1 MPDIEFGQ
9 LQADLPTYQNTG
21 AIKVDNVIPLSKG
34 YRSFPSFAAL
44 SGTGLGTT
52 PVGLFTSFSDG
63 GSTNYAGDE
72 TKLYQMDT
80 SLVFQD
86 KSKAGG
92 YSNSTTEGSRDFW
105 AFTQFGKN
113 IIATNHADYIQK
125 FEQGADSLFSD
136 LTDFKSKYLCV
147 VRDFVVT
154 GFTTE
159 YETAKTFDSN
169 TISSNE
175 ITITSHGWAT
185 GDTVIYDRN
194 GNTAL
199 TNLTDGSTY
208 YVIYVS
214 ANTFKLATT
223 SANATAGT
231 AITLT
236 ATGGSQTHK
245 LQQFNVNNQRV
256 KWSGINDSSTWT
268 PSQTTQSGYQDI
280 VGVHGNVQAI
290 VGGESF
296 GVVFLERAI
305 YRMDYVGTPLKF
317 QFTKIADNIGAF
329 APRSVCSFGNMIFF
343 LAQDGIYKLEGGQKL
358 TPIGKGRIDDF
369 LMKDITSNLEG
380 ISSAIDP
387 NNSLAVWS
395 YRGANATGLPT
406 STVNNRLLCYNFN
419 VDRFATGS
427 GQSLEFIATA
437 SQEAFN
443 TLESLDVLGELEGL
457 PYSLDSYA
465 YGDNIV
471 GLSAFNAD
479 KKFGKFL
486 GSSLDAT
493 VDSTEFE
500 GAKNRRSTLLGARP
514 IVDADGNDTT
524 ISVTPITRPSQA
536 DRITVGTA
544 VTSLSN
550 GNCPLRS
557 SSRYHRLRVSVS
569 GNFLTMSG
577 IDVQA
582 RPEGMR

>member
-1 MPDIEFGQ
+1 
-9 LQADLPTYQNTG
+9 
-21 AIKVDNVIPLSKG
+21 
-34 YRSFPSFAAL
+34 
-44 SGTGLGTT
+44 
-52 PVGLFTSFSDG
+52 
-63 GSTNYAGDE
+63 
-72 TKLYQMDT
+72 
-80 SLVFQD
+80 
-86 KSKAGG
+86 
-92 YSNSTTEGSRDFW
+92 
-105 AFTQFGKN
+105 
-113 IIATNHADYIQK
+113 
-125 FEQGADSLFSD
+125 
-136 LTDFKSKYLCV
+136 
-147 VRDFVVT
+147 
-154 GFTTE
+154 
-159 YETAKTFDSN
+159 
-169 TISSNE
+169 
-175 ITITSHGWAT
+175 
-185 GDTVIYDRN
+185 
-194 GNTAL
+194 
-199 TNLTDGSTY
+199 
-208 YVIYVS
+208 
-214 ANTFKLATT
+214 
-223 SANATAGT
+223 
-231 AITLT
+231 
-236 ATGGSQTHK
+236 
-245 LQQFNVNNQRV
+245 
-256 KWSGINDSSTWT
+256 
-268 PSQTTQSGYQDI
+268 
-280 VGVHGNVQAI
+280 
-290 VGGESF
+290 
-296 GVVFLERAI
+296 
-305 YRMDYVGTPLKF
+305 MDYVGTPLKF

-343 LAQDGIYKLEGGQKL
+343 LAQDGIYKLEGGQQL

-524 ISVTPITRPSQA
+524 ITVTPITRPSQA
-536 DRITVGTA
+536 DRITIGSA
-544 VTSLSN
+544 VTSLDN

-557 SSRYHRLRVSVS
+557 SSRYHRLRVKVS